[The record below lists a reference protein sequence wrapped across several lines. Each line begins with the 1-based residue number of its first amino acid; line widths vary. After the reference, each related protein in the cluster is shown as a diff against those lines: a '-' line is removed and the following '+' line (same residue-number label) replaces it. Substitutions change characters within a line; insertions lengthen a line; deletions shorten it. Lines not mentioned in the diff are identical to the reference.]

1 MSLRRA
7 AAALTQASALGA
19 SVRWVPVPRAGV
31 RGWAR
36 ASVLV
41 SALGLAGCANLVFL
55 APKPTPEAPAA
66 AAPNPDRA
74 VYEIDITAPEELRPL
89 LKNYLD
95 LSRFQNA
102 PETEGINSAELDR
115 LVAAAPAQ
123 ARALLETEGYFEAT
137 VQVSRGEGSKGMPLL
152 RVQVTVG
159 PRTLVSTL
167 VLQAAGP
174 LQTAIDAGDAQAV
187 EQLAAIRRQWPLQ
200 PGQPFRQSAWSNAKN
215 TAIANLRAEGYPA
228 AEWKSTDAQVDAVA
242 HTASL
247 TGVADSGP
255 RFKLGAIKVEGLQRH
270 DEDSVRKLATFGPGT
285 PYTEK
290 LLLDFQER
298 LQKLGLFEGASVE
311 VDPNPAKAEAA
322 EVLVRVKE
330 LPLQQATVGVGYSAN
345 TGPRLTFEHT
355 ARRVFGTP
363 WIAKNKFELGPDLK
377 SWQGDLTSHPLD
389 GLYRNLLG
397 GNAERLRSADEVR
410 TSWSARI
417 GRTQDTPR
425 IERLYYFEYVHARL
439 DTVAGNSNNEALSYN
454 YHWVYRDVDS
464 VLLPTQGATYSA
476 QGAVGFARSTTQDDG
491 VFTRTFGRAT
501 WYKPLGASWYATV
514 RAEAGQLFVGDNVGV
529 PDTLLFRAGGDESV
543 RGYAYRTLGPSVN
556 GVITSGRVMFTGS
569 AEVARPISAQRP
581 AFWWAV
587 FVDAGNAANHWKEL
601 SPALGYGV
609 GLRWRSPV
617 GPLRL
622 DLAYGQQV
630 HKTRVHLSVGIA
642 F

>member
-1 MSLRRA
+1 MTFRRA
-7 AAALTQASALGA
+7 RAALTPALAVTSAL
-19 SVRWVPVPRAGV
+19 V
-31 RGWAR
+31 
-36 ASVLV
+36 
-41 SALGLAGCANLVFL
+41 LAGCANLVFL
-55 APKPTPEAPAA
+55 APKPVTEEPAAPAPA
-66 AAPNPDRA
+66 DPDRA
-74 VYEIDITAPEELRPL
+74 VYEIDIVAPDEVKPL
-89 LKNYLD
+89 LKNFLD

-102 PETEGINSAELDR
+102 PATEGINSAELDR

-123 ARALLETEGYFEAT
+123 ARALLETEGYFDAQ
-137 VQVSRGEGSKGMPLL
+137 VQVSRTLGAKGLPLL
-152 RVQVTVG
+152 HVQVTVG
-159 PRTLVSTL
+159 PRTLVDAL
-167 VLQAAGP
+167 ALDAVGP
-174 LQTAIDAGDAQAV
+174 LQSAAEGGDVRAV
-187 EQLAAIRRQWPLQ
+187 ALLAALRRQWPLQ

-215 TAIANLRAEGYPA
+215 TTVANLRAEGYPA
-228 AEWKSTDAQVDAVA
+228 AEWKSTDAQVDAPA
-242 HTASL
+242 HTARLSL
-247 TGVADSGP
+247 VADSGP
-255 RFKLGAIKVEGLQRH
+255 LFRLGAIKIEGLQRH
-270 DEDSVRKLATFGPGT
+270 DEDSVRKLTTFNPGT
-285 PYTEK
+285 PYSEK
-290 LLLDFQER
+290 LLLDYQER
-298 LQKLGLFEGASVE
+298 LQKLGLFEGVSVE
-311 VDPNPAKAEAA
+311 IDPNTATAEAA

-330 LPLQQATVGVGYSAN
+330 LPLQQATIGVGYSAN

-417 GRTQDTPR
+417 GRTQDTPK
-425 IERLYYFEYVHARL
+425 IERLYYFEYVHVRL
-439 DTVAGNSNNEALSYN
+439 DTAAGNSNNEALSYN

-476 QGAVGFARSTTQDDG
+476 QGAVGYARSTTQDNG
-491 VFTRTFGRAT
+491 PFTRAYGRVT

-514 RAEAGQLFVGDNVGV
+514 RAEAGQLFAADNVGI

-543 RGYAYRTLGPSVN
+543 RGYAYRTLGPTVN
-556 GVITSGRVMFTGS
+556 GAVTSGRVLFTGS

-587 FVDAGNAANHWKEL
+587 FVDAGNAANRWNEL

-617 GPLRL
+617 GPLKL
-622 DLAYGQQV
+622 DLAYGQEV
-630 HKTRVHLSVGIA
+630 RKARVHLSVGIA

>member
-1 MSLRRA
+1 MSWRA
-7 AAALTQASALGA
+7 ARRTLGLAFSVPLARFLALCL
-19 SVRWVPVPRAGV
+19 
-31 RGWAR
+31 
-36 ASVLV
+36 
-41 SALGLAGCANLVFL
+41 ALGLAGCANLVFL
-55 APKPTPEAPAA
+55 APKPTPDPASTP

-74 VYEIDITAPEELRPL
+74 VYELDIVAPEGLLPL

-95 LSRFQNA
+95 LARFQNA
-102 PETEGINSAELDR
+102 PETEGINATELDR

-123 ARALLETEGYFEAT
+123 ARALLETEGYFNAV
-137 VQVSRGEGSKGMPLL
+137 VQVTRVGGATGVP
-152 RVQVTVG
+152 RFGVQVTVG
-159 PRTLVSTL
+159 PRTLVEQVTL
-167 VLQAAGP
+167 DAAGA
-174 LQTAIDAGDAQAV
+174 LQTAIVAGDAQATA
-187 EQLAAIRRQWPLQ
+187 QLAALRRQWPL
-200 PGQPFRQSAWSNAKN
+200 PAGQPFRQPGWSSAKN
-215 TAIANLRAEGYPA
+215 TTLANLRADGYPA
-228 AEWKSTDAQVDAVA
+228 AEWKYTSAQVDAPA

-247 TGVADSGP
+247 NLVADSGP
-255 RFKLGAIKVEGLQRH
+255 RFKLGPLKIEGLQRH
-270 DEDSVRKLATFGPGT
+270 DEDTVRRLATFGAGT
-285 PYTEK
+285 PYSEK

-298 LQKLGLFEGASVE
+298 LQRLGLFEGASVE
-311 VDPNPAKAEAA
+311 IDPNPANAEEAS
-322 EVLVRVKE
+322 VLVRVKE

-355 ARRVFGTP
+355 ARRVFDTR

-397 GNAERLRSADEVR
+397 GNAERLRSAEEVR

-425 IERLYYFEYVHARL
+425 IERLYYVEYVRVRL
-439 DTVAGNSNNEALSYN
+439 DNVAGRSNNDALSYN
-454 YHWVYRDVDS
+454 YHWVWRDVDS
-464 VLLPTQGATYSA
+464 VLLPTQGFTFSA
-476 QGAVGFARSTTQDDG
+476 QGALGYARSTTQDNG
-491 VFTRTFGRAT
+491 PFVRTYGRAT
-501 WYKPLGASWYATV
+501 WYKPLGAAWYATV
-514 RAEAGQLFVGDNVGV
+514 RAEAGQVFSADNVGV

-556 GVITSGRVMFTGS
+556 GAVASGRVLFTGS
-569 AEVARPISAQRP
+569 AEVARPISTQRP

-587 FVDAGNAANHWKEL
+587 FVDAGNAANQWNEL

-622 DLAYGQQV
+622 DLAYGQEV
-630 HKTRVHLSVGIA
+630 HKARVHLSVGIA

>member
-1 MSLRRA
+1 MSWRRA
-7 AAALTQASALGA
+7 ATATTRGSVRAWAQA
-19 SVRWVPVPRAGV
+19 SVRVSV
-31 RGWAR
+31 RV
-36 ASVLV
+36 SVLI

-55 APKPTPEAPAA
+55 APKPAPDVPAPV
-66 AAPNPDRA
+66 APNPDRA
-74 VYEIDITAPEELRPL
+74 VYDIDIVAPDELRPL

-115 LVAAAPAQ
+115 LVVAAPAQ
-123 ARALLETEGYFEAT
+123 ARALLETEGYFAAV
-137 VQVSRGEGSKGMPLL
+137 VQVSRNEGAKGMPLL
-152 RVQVTVG
+152 RVQVSVG
-159 PRTLVSTL
+159 PRTLVNEL
-167 VLQAAGP
+167 ALEAEGP
-174 LQTAIDAGDAQAV
+174 LKSAADAGDAQALA
-187 EQLAAIRRQWPLQ
+187 QLATLRRQWQLQ
-200 PGQPFRQSAWSNAKN
+200 PGEPFRQSAWSNAKN
-215 TAIANLRAEGYPA
+215 TAIANLRADGYPA
-228 AEWKSTDAQVDAVA
+228 AEWKSTGAQVDAVA

-247 TGVADSGP
+247 SGVADSGP
-255 RFKLGAIKVEGLQRH
+255 RFKLGALKIEGLQRH
-270 DEDSVRKLATFGPGT
+270 DENSVRKLATFGPGT

-290 LLLDFQER
+290 TLLDFQER

-311 VDPNPAKAEAA
+311 IDPNPAKADAA

-345 TGPRLTFEHT
+345 TGPRLTLEHT
-355 ARRVFGTP
+355 TRRVFGAP
-363 WIAKNKFELGPDLK
+363 WIAKNKFELGPDLQ

-410 TSWSARI
+410 TSWSARV
-417 GRTQDTPR
+417 GRTQDTQR
-425 IERLYYFEYVHARL
+425 IERLYYFEYVRARL
-439 DTVAGNSNNEALSYN
+439 DNAAGNSNNEALSYN

-476 QGAVGFARSTTQDDG
+476 QGAVGYARSTTQDDG
-491 VFTRTFGRAT
+491 AFTRAYGRAT

-514 RAEAGQLFVGDNVGV
+514 RAEAGQLFAAENVGI

-556 GVITSGRVMFTGS
+556 GAVASGRVMFTGS

-581 AFWWAV
+581 SFWWAV
-587 FVDAGNAANHWKEL
+587 FVDAGNAAIHWNEL

-622 DLAYGQQV
+622 DLAYGQEV
-630 HKTRVHLSVGIA
+630 RKARVHLSVGIA